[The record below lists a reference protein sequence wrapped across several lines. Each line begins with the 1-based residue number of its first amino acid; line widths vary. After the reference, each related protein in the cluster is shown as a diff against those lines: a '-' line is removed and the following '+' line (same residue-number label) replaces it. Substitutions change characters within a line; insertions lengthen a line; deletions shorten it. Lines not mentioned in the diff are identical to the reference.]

1 MVFGIAADVL
11 DRHRDFEKIPDLLYL
26 LRRDLGRFKSVWHRK
41 QVMGISPV
49 HAAPAE
55 MIRHPRRAGSL
66 DEVLEA
72 AKMLPVG
79 PAGRTEIHRNSM
91 LHNSVLFQFLIGDVE
106 PPPPA
111 THQILGTDF
120 D

>member
-72 AKMLPVG
+72 AQKRPCG
-79 PAGRTEIHRNSM
+79 
-91 LHNSVLFQFLIGDVE
+91 
-106 PPPPA
+106 PPPTAAHHILPHDHVSLEYHTARDPA
-111 THQILGTDF
+111 LHPIAF
-120 D
+120 